1 MKFSSTVSLFLFGLL
16 FVLCIFP
23 CLFFSVV
30 SAEKNKNAVSSA
42 DQSEAEEESVSKVKN
57 SDVTDLL
64 NFLISDEED
73 EYGAIRYDKTLRPL
87 FGGEGVQVGITMNLD
102 SLGPIDEV
110 NMHFRVD
117 ISFRQF
123 WRDSRL
129 DFAQYN
135 GPQYT
140 HNLTLSH
147 EFLERI
153 WVPDTYFPDSLDASK
168 QDVMVPNV
176 LIRLSPDG
184 SILYSSRV
192 TVITKCPMELAAFP
206 LDTQTCILRLECY
219 GYTAEEL
226 RLFWKDGIDSVTM
239 KRKGKDGK
247 TVKNSSIHLAQFK
260 MEKIVLTN
268 QTFSFST
275 GSFIQLQVNFH
286 LKRDLLFF
294 ILQSYVPSTFI
305 VMCSWVAFWINREG
319 IPGRACLSITTVLSL
334 ITLIGST
341 NAELPNV
348 STIKALD
355 IYFGICFLFVFG
367 GLFEFATVVYLAM
380 LEKQEKAE
388 IKAKQDKAQAYMDG
402 LQSKR
407 EAQLMSEIADSFS
420 VNIPHRI
427 STTTSPT
434 PLELSSQALSVLDEY
449 KAMRCSMP
457 KAKQFPSTRTVTAS
471 RIELCSRYAFP
482 SLFLLFQLVYWGYY
496 GFLREVS
503 SEQSEPT

>member
-1 MKFSSTVSLFLFGLL
+1 MFANDEFINYFLYLLL
-16 FVLCIFP
+16 FIFG
-23 CLFFSVV
+23 
-30 SAEKNKNAVSSA
+30 AVIPDASTTSSGLKK
-42 DQSEAEEESVSKVKN
+42 QRVKN
-57 SDVTDLL
+57 TEVTKLL
-64 NFLISDEED
+64 NFLISDQED
-73 EYGAIRYDKTLRPL
+73 EFGAIRYDKTLRPL
-87 FGGEGVQVGITMNLD
+87 FGGEAIKVGITMNLD

-129 DFAQYN
+129 DFKQYS
-135 GPQYT
+135 GLLYRE
-140 HNLTLSH
+140 NLTLSH
-147 EFLERI
+147 EFLEKI

-184 SILYSSRV
+184 NILYSSRV
-192 TVITKCPMELAAFP
+192 TVITKCPMKLDAFP
-206 LDTQTCILRLECY
+206 LDTQTCVLRLECY

-226 RLFWKDGIDSVTM
+226 MLFWNNGKESV
-239 KRKGKDGK
+239 KHGD
-247 TVKNSSIHLAQFK
+247 VHLAQFA
-260 MEKIVLTN
+260 MEEIELTN
-268 QTFSFST
+268 ETFSFST
-275 GSFIQLQVNFH
+275 GSFIQLQVKFH
-286 LKRDLLFF
+286 LRRDLLFF

-305 VMCSWVAFWINREG
+305 VMCSWVAFWINRDG

-355 IYFGICFLFVFG
+355 VYFGICFLFVFG
-367 GLFEFATVVYLAM
+367 GLFEFATVIYLAM

-388 IKAKQDKAQAYMDG
+388 IKNRKEKAQAYMES

-407 EAQLMSEIADSFS
+407 EAELVSELHESFS
-420 VNIPHRI
+420 LHTPRRI
-427 STTTSPT
+427 STNESPT
-434 PLELSSQALSVLDEY
+434 AISSQALSVLDEY
-449 KAMRCSMP
+449 KMMQSTLP
-457 KAKQFPSTRTVTAS
+457 TPKQFSSSRKLTAS

-482 SLFLLFQLVYWGYY
+482 SLFLVFELIYWGYY
-496 GFLREVS
+496 GYLRQAPRAS
-503 SEQSEPT
+503 